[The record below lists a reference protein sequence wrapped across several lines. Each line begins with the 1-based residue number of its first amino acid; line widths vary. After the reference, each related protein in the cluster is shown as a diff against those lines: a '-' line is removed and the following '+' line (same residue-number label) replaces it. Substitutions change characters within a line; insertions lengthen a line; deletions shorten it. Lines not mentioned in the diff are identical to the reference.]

1 MQVSTS
7 TFFRRQ
13 TETMSDLKTESAELQ
28 QQISTGK
35 KIAVPSDEPVS
46 FSEVSVLKSRLARLD
61 QYTRTV
67 DSIRQRI
74 SDEEATLSQIS
85 TVIIRIQELVIQGST
100 DSNSADDRKAIG
112 KEVSGLMESLI
123 AFANTKD
130 FEGGALFG
138 GYLVE
143 GEAFT
148 RKSDGTVIY
157 NGDTARSERTI
168 NDDTQMEVT
177 SSGSEVFMSVRT
189 DNGDIKSLF
198 EIVKGAADA
207 LEAGK
212 SPVQA
217 GGGLKNALD
226 HITGYQAIS
235 GARLSRLDTQTEI
248 LDDLT
253 LAAKSRLSILEDVNV
268 EEAITELRK
277 VLMNIDAAQASFVK
291 IADLSLFNYLK

>member
-1 MQVSTS
+1 
-7 TFFRRQ
+7 
-13 TETMSDLKTESAELQ
+13 MSDLKTESAQLQ

-35 KIAVPSDEPVS
+35 KLALPSDEPVA

-61 QYTRTV
+61 QYSRTV

-74 SDEEATLSQIS
+74 SDEESTLAQ
-85 TVIIRIQELVIQGST
+85 VGNVVIRIQELVIQGST
-100 DSNSADDRKAIG
+100 DTNNTEDRKAIG

-123 AFANTKD
+123 AFANTRD

-143 GEAFT
+143 GEAFS
-148 RKSDGTVIY
+148 RKSDGTVVY

-168 NDDTQMEVT
+168 NDDTQMEVS
-177 SSGSEVFMSVRT
+177 SSGSEVFMSVRMK
-189 DNGDIKSLF
+189 NGDIKSLF
-198 EIVKGAADA
+198 DIVKGAADA

-212 SPVQA
+212 SPVEA
-217 GGGLKNALD
+217 SSGLKSVLD

-253 LAAKSRLSILEDVNV
+253 LAAKTRLSILEDVNV

>member
-13 TETMSDLKTESAELQ
+13 TDTMSDLKTESAQLQ
-28 QQISTGK
+28 QKIATGK
-35 KIAVPSDEPVS
+35 KLALPSDEPVA

-74 SDEEATLSQIS
+74 SDEESTLAQVGN
-85 TVIIRIQELVIQGST
+85 VIIRMQELVIQGSNDT
-100 DSNSADDRKAIG
+100 NNADDRKAIG
-112 KEVSGLMESLI
+112 REFTGLMENLI
-123 AFANTKD
+123 ALANTKD
-130 FEGGALFG
+130 FEGGAVFG

-143 GEAFT
+143 DEAFT
-148 RKSDGTVIY
+148 RKSDGTVVY
-157 NGDTARSERTI
+157 NGDTARSERMI

-177 SSGSEVFMSVRT
+177 SSGSEVFMSIRMA
-189 DNGDIKSLF
+189 NGDIKSLF
-198 EIVKGAADA
+198 EIVKGAADS
-207 LEAGK
+207 LEAGER
-212 SPVQA
+212 PVGA
-217 GGGLKNALD
+217 SGGLKNALD

-253 LAAKSRLSILEDVNV
+253 LAAKSRLSGLEDIDI
-268 EEAITELRK
+268 EEAITELKK

-291 IADLSLFNYLK
+291 IADLTLFNYLK